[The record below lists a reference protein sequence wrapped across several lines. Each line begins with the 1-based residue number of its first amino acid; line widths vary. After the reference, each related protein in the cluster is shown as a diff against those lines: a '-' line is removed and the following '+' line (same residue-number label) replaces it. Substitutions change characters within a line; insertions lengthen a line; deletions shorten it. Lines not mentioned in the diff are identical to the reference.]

1 MDENNNAV
9 ASEQS
14 LILGSKSW
22 TAYIKISLLAFFLLL
37 IVTPVVWS
45 SSKPIGALVLLL
57 SIALIVYKSLA
68 IKSYQLYFNDT
79 GVWVFSGILP
89 WNKGVRGVKWRDLED
104 AVYVQS
110 MGSWLF
116 KSYTVRL
123 GHRFTKSNEIVL
135 THWAQGQE
143 AVTTINDRHH
153 ELVRANALN

>member
-1 MDENNNAV
+1 MDESNNAAV
-9 ASEQS
+9 SGQS

-22 TAYIKISLLAFFLLL
+22 TAYIKIGFLAFFLLL
-37 IVTPVVWS
+37 IVTPVIWS
-45 SSKPIGALVLLL
+45 SSKSVGVIVLLL
-57 SIALIVYKSLA
+57 SIALIVYKCLE

-104 AVYVQS
+104 AVFVQS

-135 THWAQGQE
+135 TH
-143 AVTTINDRHH
+143 
-153 ELVRANALN
+153 

>member
-9 ASEQS
+9 ASGQS

-116 KSYTVRL
+116 K
-123 GHRFTKSNEIVL
+123 
-135 THWAQGQE
+135 
-143 AVTTINDRHH
+143 
-153 ELVRANALN
+153 